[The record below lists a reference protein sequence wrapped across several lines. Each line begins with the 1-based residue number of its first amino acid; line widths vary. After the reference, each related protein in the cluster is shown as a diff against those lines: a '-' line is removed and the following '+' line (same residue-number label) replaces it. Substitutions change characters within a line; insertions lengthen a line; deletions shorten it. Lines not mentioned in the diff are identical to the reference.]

1 MLMQIVPPR
10 YLVPQGRHVIVDALT
25 PVMKSWCAET
35 LVEPVPDE
43 LAAILQRLDNDGR
56 ARS

>member
-1 MLMQIVPPR
+1 
-10 YLVPQGRHVIVDALT
+10 
-25 PVMKSWCAET
+25 VMKSWCAET
-35 LVEPVPDE
+35 LVEPVPDQ